1 VRPNETSHTKTYCVC
16 AALSTRPVA
25 THVCLTMCA
34 ARRGRRDVQASG
46 VEWGDANHADA
57 SSILVHHHSLLRN
70 KRNLL
75 AYLCVS
81 SFLPFG
87 SSASFCA
94 RTCGRRGTGESRAS
108 HIGVTWVGVAGR
120 RYARLRRVQTLRW
133 RSGRA
138 IPAHL
143 SPNVGP
149 TESNFFR
156 EYDRLLMSYQ
166 DARSGIGLDLTLVRP
181 RRCPFAFLLASS
193 VACAP
198 SQTIQLR
205 QTSYGCI
212 PPGACFLRDVSACG
226 APHLSSDDPC

>member
-1 VRPNETSHTKTYCVC
+1 MEPDG
-16 AALSTRPVA
+16 LPVFRDEVIRNVMEEIDEHHEA
-25 THVCLTMCA
+25 MMNII
-34 ARRGRRDVQASG
+34 GDVQASG

-75 AYLCVS
+75 AYL
-81 SFLPFG
+81 
-87 SSASFCA
+87 
-94 RTCGRRGTGESRAS
+94 
-108 HIGVTWVGVAGR
+108 
-120 RYARLRRVQTLRW
+120 YARLRRVQTLRW

-166 DARSGIGLDLTLVRP
+166 DARSGIGLDLTLDMLPPKDHKVEVRVLSDYGELFSRDGP
-181 RRCPFAFLLASS
+181 LILSRNTVHFLWREDAQPLIAEGIVEE
-193 VACAP
+193 VA
-198 SQTIQLR
+198 Q
-205 QTSYGCI
+205 
-212 PPGACFLRDVSACG
+212 
-226 APHLSSDDPC
+226 